1 MANQKMVKYWF
12 TYASR
17 NLKIAKH
24 SLALGSEYKEILGFH
39 SQQCAEMA
47 IKGLMAFH
55 RIRIVKTHDLK
66 MLAVEVEKIYPSLS
80 SLIIK
85 SAKPMTDLAVAYRYP
100 DAELP
105 PLTVRKAQSAIES
118 AEKIYQACLKL
129 IPR

>member
-1 MANQKMVKYWF
+1 MVKYWF
-12 TYASR
+12 TYAAR

-24 SLALGSEYKEILGFH
+24 SLVLGNEYKEISGFH

-55 RIRIVKTHDLK
+55 RIRVVKTHDLK
-66 MLAVEVEKIYPSLS
+66 KLADEVEKIDPSLAT
-80 SLIIK
+80 LIVK

-105 PLTVRKAQSAIES
+105 PLTIRKAKTAIEN
-118 AEKIYQACLKL
+118 AEKIYQACLSL
-129 IPR
+129 VRR